1 MVRVRDIMSS
11 PVRTIGARASLA
23 SALDAMAAGDIRHLP
38 VVDGSGHLCGVI
50 TERDLFRHALADTS
64 IDNQRGYLENI
75 RVEDIM
81 ATRPRTVAPD
91 TDLKDAGRTMF
102 ILKYGCLPVV
112 DGEHLIGILT
122 EADFIR
128 LVM

>member
-1 MVRVRDIMSS
+1 MSS
-11 PVRTIGARASLA
+11 PVRTIGPRASLA

-38 VVDGSGHLCGVI
+38 VVDGAGHLCGI
-50 TERDLFRHALADTS
+50 LSERDLFRHALADTS
-64 IDNQRGYLENI
+64 LDNQRGYLEHI

-81 ATRPRTVAPD
+81 AVKPRTVGPD
-91 TDLKDAGRTMF
+91 VDLKDAGRTMF

-112 DGEHLIGILT
+112 EGDLLIGILT
-122 EADFIR
+122 ESDFVR

>member
-1 MVRVRDIMSS
+1 MSS
-11 PVRTIGARASLA
+11 PVRTIGSRASLA
-23 SALDAMAAGDIRHLP
+23 VALDVMAAGDIRHLP
-38 VVDGSGHLCGVI
+38 VVDASGHLCGVI

-81 ATRPRTVAPD
+81 ATKPRTVAPD

-102 ILKYGCLPVV
+102 LLKYGCLPVV
-112 DGEHLIGILT
+112 EGDLLIGILT

>member
-1 MVRVRDIMSS
+1 M
-11 PVRTIGARASLA
+11 A
-23 SALDAMAAGDIRHLP
+23 SALDLMEEADIRHLP

-64 IDNQRGYLENI
+64 IDNQRGYLERI
-75 RVEDIM
+75 RVEDLM
-81 ATRPRTVAPD
+81 ATRPRTVGPD
-91 TDLKDAGRTMF
+91 TDLRDAGRTMF
-102 ILKYGCLPVV
+102 TLKYGCLPVIEGDRLV
-112 DGEHLIGILT
+112 GILT

>member
-1 MVRVRDIMSS
+1 MSS
-11 PVRTIGARASLA
+11 PVQTIQSRASLA
-23 SALDAMAAGDIRHLP
+23 SALDAMMAADIRHLP
-38 VVDGSGHLCGVI
+38 VVDGEGRLCGII

-64 IDNQRGYLENI
+64 LDNQRGYLEHL
-75 RVEDIM
+75 RVEDVM
-81 ATRPRTVAPD
+81 ATRPRTVGPD
-91 TDLKDAGRTMF
+91 IDLKDAGRTMF

-112 DGEHLIGILT
+112 EGELLVGILT